1 MKRREMNT
9 ILGRTTLSFLAFI
22 CLLAAI
28 LASTILVTNQQKD
41 DGLIVNLSGRQR
53 MLSQKMT
60 KETLIFFNLAGRGA
74 DAELAIWKEQVL
86 STIKV
91 FHVTLNALK
100 DGGAA
105 PLNLSMSKHRDVPPA
120 ATSEIREQL
129 EKVVFLWKPI
139 QTNIQHVLE
148 TNGQDLSAMNYVI
161 DNNVALLQAMDR
173 AVFLMQYNAER
184 KVALMVK
191 IQAVAIGFG
200 ALIVILSLLLLRK
213 SVVKPIGTLIQAA
226 DLMSKGDLQRE
237 ILSSGMK
244 EIADLSRSLNR
255 MRVSLIKMMEIVK

>member
-53 MLSQKMT
+53 MLSQKMI
-60 KETLIFFNLAGRGA
+60 KETLIFFSLAGRGA
-74 DAELAIWKEQVL
+74 DAELAKWKEQVL
-86 STIKV
+86 STMKV

-105 PLNLSMSKHRDVPPA
+105 PLDLSMSKYRDAPPA
-120 ATSEIREQL
+120 ATNEIREQL
-129 EKVVFLWKPI
+129 EKVVFLWNPI

-161 DNNVALLQAMDR
+161 ENNVALLQAMDR
-173 AVFLMQYNAER
+173 AVSLMQYDAER
-184 KVALMVK
+184 KVAMMVK
-191 IQAVAIGFG
+191 IQAVAIGIG

-213 SVVKPIGTLIQAA
+213 SVVKPIGALIQAA
-226 DLMSKGDLQRE
+226 DSMSRGDLQRE

-255 MRVSLIKMMEIVK
+255 MRVSLMKMMEMVK